1 MLIGEQLGRSYRTRH
16 RLLQLRP
23 VGNLPR
29 STNTCLTYVFF
40 FLFTMQSAPLLTNHT
55 IDQLIRD
62 LGWVGF
68 ELITLSH
75 WIDDG
80 RNPRTGKEGTSG
92 LADTS
97 DFWLFVGMEL

>member
-1 MLIGEQLGRSYRTRH
+1 MFSFSC
-16 RLLQLRP
+16 
-23 VGNLPR
+23 VNV
-29 STNTCLTYVFF
+29 S
-40 FLFTMQSAPLLTNHT
+40 LLTNRT
-55 IDQLIRD
+55 TDQLIRD

-80 RNPRTGKEGTSG
+80 RNPRTGKEGTSS
-92 LADTS
+92 LSDTS